1 MAKEKLTFGLSC
13 SPSEITDTQ
22 ELSVTEF
29 LVSYGGGMGGANQT
43 HYALDYK
50 TNDDKFY
57 VLELLNGNQIKINP
71 RFVVSMQDKK
81 VLRIENDVTAHTN
94 YHKQVCKQF
103 IIVNY
108 YAMDKSDTYI
118 INASMDHQL
127 PKPILSVKSK
137 IV

>member
-1 MAKEKLTFGLSC
+1 MANQKLTFGLSC

-22 ELSVTEF
+22 ELAATKF

-50 TNDDKFY
+50 TNDKFY

-71 RFVVSMQDKK
+71 RFIVSMQDKK
-81 VLRIENDVTAHTN
+81 VLRIENDVTAHSN
-94 YHKQVCKQF
+94 YREKNCEKY

-108 YAMDKSDTYI
+108 YAMDDTDTYTI
-118 INASMDHQL
+118 DKNQFDSKL
-127 PKPILSVKSK
+127 PTAILSEKNK
-137 IV
+137 I